1 MAITGT
7 NPLTFTDP
15 ADVLTREINPASL
28 RWTGAT
34 TTGHKCVV
42 TDLDG
47 GILFESEA
55 NGAHF
60 IDGWVFPRGQVV
72 NGIMFTFLESGHI
85 TLYCSPW

>member
-7 NPLTFTDP
+7 NPLTITSST
-15 ADVLTREINPASL
+15 DVLSEVRNPASL

-34 TTGHKCVV
+34 TAGHACII

-47 GILFESEA
+47 GILFKSEA

-72 NGIMFTFLESGHI
+72 NGIMFTALDSGEV
-85 TLYCSPW
+85 TLYLSPW